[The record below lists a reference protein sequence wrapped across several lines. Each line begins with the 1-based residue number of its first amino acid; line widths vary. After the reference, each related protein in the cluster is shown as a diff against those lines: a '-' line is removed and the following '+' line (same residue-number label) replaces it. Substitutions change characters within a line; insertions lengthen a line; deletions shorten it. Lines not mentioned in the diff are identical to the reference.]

1 MIGAAAARLGACLG
15 AALCLAV
22 APVAAQTPSPLA
34 NWQYSVGEVLVKLGG
49 PLPDWRVTVGAGAE
63 MAPIY
68 EGSKRYDATPSAV
81 IDVRYKD
88 IAFLSDGEGLGV
100 NLLRGRT
107 YRAGVAIGYDL
118 GRDHHV
124 QHRLT
129 GTGNVGVA
137 PEAKLFAEYFLLPFV
152 YRIDIRRGLGGH
164 DGVIGDLGMYVP
176 LPLAKNT
183 YLFTGPSIT
192 FADTRYMRAYFGI
205 SPAQASRSQFSAF
218 DAHGGLDRAGWGA
231 TALYQYDKHWWL
243 EAEGAW
249 EYMLGDA
256 GHSPIVEE
264 KSQFVVGANVVYRF

>member
-34 NWQYSVGEVLVKLGG
+34 NWQYSVGEVLVKFGG

-100 NLLRGRT
+100 NVLRGRT

-176 LPLAKNT
+176 LPLAKNA

-205 SPAQASRSQFSAF
+205 SPAQASRSQF
-218 DAHGGLDRAGWGA
+218 
-231 TALYQYDKHWWL
+231 
-243 EAEGAW
+243 
-249 EYMLGDA
+249 
-256 GHSPIVEE
+256 
-264 KSQFVVGANVVYRF
+264 